1 MTQARPPS
9 LRAPLKTKLVT
20 GILLVLVATWIFATI
35 AADVMAGAAIT
46 NVDVQLA
53 HWFHSN
59 ATVPLTRLVI
69 FFTHVHSTPG
79 LLVLSAVFAVFLIR
93 KRERFWLLTLTVAV
107 PGGMLLNVA
116 LKHAFQRAR
125 PVFEEPLLS
134 LGTYS
139 FPSGHAAGSTVF
151 YGMLAAYLIC
161 NLRLWRWRLLIAMS
175 SVVLVSLVALSRMYL
190 GVHYLSDVVA
200 GIVESIGWL
209 AFILTS
215 VAFMRQWF
223 QQD

>member
-1 MTQARPPS
+1 
-9 LRAPLKTKLVT
+9 
-20 GILLVLVATWIFATI
+20 
-35 AADVMAGAAIT
+35 
-46 NVDVQLA
+46 
-53 HWFHSN
+53 
-59 ATVPLTRLVI
+59 
-69 FFTHVHSTPG
+69 
-79 LLVLSAVFAVFLIR
+79 VFLIR
-93 KRERFWLLTLTVAV
+93 KRERFWLLALTVAV

-151 YGMLAAYLIC
+151 YGILAAYLIC